1 MKHSL
6 PRRLPAERLSLRV
19 LYVLLALTALLFA
32 AFFLVGF
39 DRPSL
44 ESPGFRDPLFT
55 DVLLWCALA
64 LSALAL
70 GAGAWALWRGLRQRD
85 GSERVVNGVPAAK
98 ISMGVAALTAVV
110 VLLSFV
116 CGSPAPVTVNGSPFD
131 DVFWLKA
138 ADMFVATSLVLMLVA
153 VGAVVFGYTRY
164 YRKERPRP

>member
-55 DVLLWCALA
+55 DVLLWFALA

-85 GSERVVNGVPAAK
+85 GSERVVNGVPSAK
-98 ISMGVAALTAVV
+98 ISIGVAALTATVT
-110 VLLSFV
+110 LLSFV
-116 CGSPAPVTVNGSPFD
+116 CGSPAPVTVNGSPFAD
-131 DVFWLKA
+131 AFWLKA
-138 ADMFVATSLVLMLVA
+138 ADMFVATSLALMLVA

>member
-19 LYVLLALTALLFA
+19 LYVLLVLTALLFA

-64 LSALAL
+64 LAALAL

-116 CGSPAPVTVNGSPFD
+116 CGSPAPVTVNGSPFA

>member
-55 DVLLWCALA
+55 DVLLWFALA
-64 LSALAL
+64 LAALAL

-85 GSERVVNGVPAAK
+85 GSERVVNGVPSAK

-116 CGSPAPVTVNGSPFD
+116 CGSPAPVTVNSSPFA

>member
-55 DVLLWCALA
+55 DVLLWFALA

-85 GSERVVNGVPAAK
+85 GSERVVNGVPSAK

-116 CGSPAPVTVNGSPFD
+116 CGSPAPVTVNGSPFT

>member
-55 DVLLWCALA
+55 DVLLWFALA
-64 LSALAL
+64 LAALAL

-85 GSERVVNGVPAAK
+85 GSERVVNGVPSAK

-116 CGSPAPVTVNGSPFD
+116 CGSPAPVTVNGSPFA
-131 DVFWLKA
+131 DVFWLKP